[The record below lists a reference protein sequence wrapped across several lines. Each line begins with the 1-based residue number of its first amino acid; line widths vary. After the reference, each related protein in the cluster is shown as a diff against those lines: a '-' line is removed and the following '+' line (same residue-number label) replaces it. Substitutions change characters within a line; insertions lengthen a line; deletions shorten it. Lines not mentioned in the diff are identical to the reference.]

1 MTNSSG
7 DPVHTPR
14 AADQGGGSGPWV
26 IAGLVAVVA
35 IIAVAFMVI
44 SRDKG
49 VTSEDMRSVAEQSRL
64 QGMVEGAQAGADS
77 ATLSAQM
84 AGDRVAAEARS
95 AAQDAR
101 NAAQEAREN
110 AARSITAPP
119 PTAHVVTP
127 EPAPEPSQ
135 APQQ

>member
-7 DPVHTPR
+7 DPVHTPH
-14 AADQGGGSGPWV
+14 AAGQGSGGSGPWV

-44 SRDKG
+44 GRDQD
-49 VTSEDMRSVAEQSRL
+49 VTSEDLRTVAEQSRL

-84 AGDRVAAEARS
+84 AGDRVARMPA
-95 AAQDAR
+95 
-101 NAAQEAREN
+101 
-110 AARSITAPP
+110 TPP
-119 PTAHVVTP
+119 RTLGKTP
-127 EPAPEPSQ
+127 PGPSPHRLHPCQ
-135 APQQ
+135 

>member
-14 AADQGGGSGPWV
+14 AADQGSGGSGPWI
-26 IAGLVAVVA
+26 IAGLLAVVA

-44 SRDKG
+44 SRDQD
-49 VTSEDMRSVAEQSRL
+49 VTREDLRTVAEQARL
-64 QGMVEGAQAGADS
+64 QGMVQGAQAGADS

-101 NAAQEAREN
+101 NASRDARDE
-110 AARSITAPP
+110 AARSMAAPP
-119 PTAHVVTP
+119 LPP
-127 EPAPEPSQ
+127 PAPPEPSVDP
-135 APQQ
+135 APPLPQ

>member
-7 DPVHTPR
+7 DPVHTPH
-14 AADQGGGSGPWV
+14 AAGQGSGGSGPWV

-44 SRDKG
+44 GRDQD
-49 VTSEDMRSVAEQSRL
+49 VTSEDLRTVAEQSRL
-64 QGMVEGAQAGADS
+64 EGMVEGAQAGADS

-101 NAAQEAREN
+101 NAAQDARED
-110 AARSITAPP
+110 AARSISAPP
-119 PTAHVVTP
+119 PPLPVTP
-127 EPAPEPSQ
+127 EPAPEP
-135 APQQ
+135 APPIPQ